1 MVRAVAVVAVLAMHQ
16 QSYAMAAVAAVAA
29 PALRSSIRQI
39 RCLPRCTL
47 WLAQPVLVA
56 QVKPLVLLVAT
67 VRLQAITPIHLQT
80 AYLPE
85 LVVAVAVAPA
95 VLRTMGEEAAA
106 ERVARE
112 QRLLV
117 VLRLVVGFQQLGTL
131 TPQLADRAAAVDG
144 RKTKARPPAVRNT
157 VVVVAVTDVSI

>member
-85 LVVAVAVAPA
+85 LVVAAVVAPA
-95 VLRTMGEEAAA
+95 ELRTMVVVVAA

-117 VLRLVVGFQQLGTL
+117 LLRLLVEHLRLPILTL
-131 TPQLADRAAAVDG
+131 RWADRAAAVDT
-144 RKTKARPPAVRNT
+144 RKTMGLAVRNT